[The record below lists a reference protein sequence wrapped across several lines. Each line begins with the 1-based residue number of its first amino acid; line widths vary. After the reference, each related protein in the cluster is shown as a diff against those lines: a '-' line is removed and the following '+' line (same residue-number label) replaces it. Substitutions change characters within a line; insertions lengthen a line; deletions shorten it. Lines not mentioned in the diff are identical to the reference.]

1 MDQENDQVK
10 QQSDRQLEIL
20 KTRRRIEENRAH
32 FYTQRQHELEEAH
45 QARKQAKDDA
55 KERQQK
61 LRQQVML
68 ARRFV
73 KERTA

>member
-1 MDQENDQVK
+1 MELDKDQVK

-20 KTRRRIEENRAH
+20 KKRRRIEENRAH
-32 FYTQRQHELEEAH
+32 FFAQRQRELEEAH
-45 QARKQAKDDA
+45 QARRQAKDDA
-55 KERQQK
+55 KEKQLK

-73 KERTA
+73 KERAA